1 MAMQFKQQ
9 LSVAVSDDLCA
20 LPIHAY
26 RPAAEQFFQFVE

>member
-9 LSVAVSDDLCA
+9 LSVAVSDDPCS

-26 RPAAEQFFQFVE
+26 CPAAEQFFQFVE

>member
-20 LPIHAY
+20 LPIHSNC
-26 RPAAEQFFQFVE
+26 PAAKQFFQFVE